1 MRRHD
6 LSKTPSFEIARQQ
19 ATREVLSEAALFE
32 ILVAKRVESM
42 LEFMEDNFCF
52 LLSEHGAELP
62 LSSML
67 EMRRIA
73 QLQEIMGILFD
84 LLGEHV
90 IGKNNKKE

>member
-6 LSKTPSFEIARQQ
+6 LPKTPRFEIARQQ
-19 ATREVLSEAALFE
+19 VTREVRSEATLFE
-32 ILVAKRVESM
+32 ILVARRVESM
-42 LEFMEDNFCF
+42 LEFMEDIF

-84 LLGEHV
+84 LLREHV
-90 IGKNNKKE
+90 IEEK